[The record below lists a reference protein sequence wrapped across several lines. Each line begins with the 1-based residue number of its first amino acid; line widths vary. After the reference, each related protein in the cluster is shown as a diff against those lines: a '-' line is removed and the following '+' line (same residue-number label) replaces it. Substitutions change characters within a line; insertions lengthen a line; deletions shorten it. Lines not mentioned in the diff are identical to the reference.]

1 MIIIYIIIGCAI
13 SSLLI
18 KIIKALDRPNNSN
31 NIQNNNTNQSNASF
45 TIKDGMNLYFGKV
58 VGKLILTIGLIALLL
73 LPIILSFLLT

>member
-13 SSLLI
+13 ASLII
-18 KIIKALDRPNNSN
+18 KIIKAIDRPNNN
-31 NIQNNNTNQSNASF
+31 NIDSNANNTSF

-58 VGKLILTIGLIALLL
+58 IGKLILTIGLIAILL

>member
-13 SSLLI
+13 ASLII
-18 KIIKALDRPNNSN
+18 KIIKAIDKPNNSN
-31 NIQNNNTNQSNASF
+31 INGNANNTSF

-58 VGKLILTIGLIALLL
+58 VGKLILTIGLIAILL

>member
-13 SSLLI
+13 TSLII
-18 KIIKALDRPNNSN
+18 KIIKAIDRPNNN
-31 NIQNNNTNQSNASF
+31 NIDSSTNNTSF

-58 VGKLILTIGLIALLL
+58 VGKLILTIGLITLLL